1 MFADSVGGDDL
12 ERPPNGHATPVA
24 LERCLRMIPEA
35 IHEVVLLQRAAAS
48 EAAREAGG
56 VTGPAEG
63 LGISMVQFGQGL
75 IEAAT
80 DPTFEAAIE
89 AVSPGTTI
97 MQSMSTFASE
107 EAAGGPMA
115 LGGQQCAQQ

>member
-1 MFADSVGGDDL
+1 MFADGVGGDDL
-12 ERPPNGHATPVA
+12 ERPPNGHATRIS

-35 IHEVVLLQRAAAS
+35 VHEVETLQRAAAS
-48 EAAREAGG
+48 EAAWEAGAA
-56 VTGPAEG
+56 TGPTEG
-63 LGISMVQFGQGL
+63 MGVSMVQFGQGL

-80 DPTFEAAIE
+80 DAVFKDAIE
-89 AVSPGTTI
+89 AVSPGTLI

-115 LGGQQCAQQ
+115 LGGEQCAQQ